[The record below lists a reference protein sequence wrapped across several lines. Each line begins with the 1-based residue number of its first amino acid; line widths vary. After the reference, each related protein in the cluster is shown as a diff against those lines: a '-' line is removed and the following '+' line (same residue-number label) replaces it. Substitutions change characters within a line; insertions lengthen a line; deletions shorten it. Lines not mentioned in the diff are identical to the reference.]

1 MAASSASDI
10 PESKSDYC
18 PCNRCGQARKEVRY
32 EMNLEI
38 EKLTERVTQLETQ
51 LKTTS
56 GYCEISE
63 EVCGICPMKRVC
75 VKAGLVA
82 DLSGT

>member
-18 PCNRCGQARKEVRY
+18 PCNRCGQARKEGRQ
-32 EMNLEI
+32 EKSLEI
-38 EKLTERVTQLETQ
+38 EELTQRIIQLETQ

-63 EVCGICPMKRVC
+63 EVCGICPMKQVC
-75 VKAGLVA
+75 IKAGLVEEHK
-82 DLSGT
+82 T